1 MGFRRKLYWLI
12 LVLMSLFLFA
22 GCGDLEP
29 DMQDTRT
36 VILNMDF
43 DQRSSSRTS
52 SFSPADLGNYQTHLI
67 MVLTSDGHGPDF
79 NKILSNSSY
88 WDYRSNQGEYVLY
101 DSDRKITLNMKLN
114 TKMKIFA
121 FLFTENYSHYERP
134 LDHLF
139 SAKPEAGYYGESQII
154 TIDDRQRIPANIILN
169 QVSGTDTAGGTD
181 TGGGTDTTVTFS
193 PANGATGVAISDNI
207 IITFSE
213 AVRNIDNT
221 VLTDSNIDSLITLK
235 LTNASGANIAFDATI
250 DTNKKVI
257 TIDPTNNLPNSQAVY
272 VAIGATVEDSADHVI
287 TVANATFTTGGSG
300 DYGGTDTTAPTVT
313 FSPVNGAT
321 GVAISDNII
330 ITFSEA
336 VRNIDNTVLTD
347 SNIDSLI
354 TLKLT
359 NASGANITFDA
370 TIDANMKVITI
381 NPISNLFYS
390 QAVYVAIGATL
401 EDSADNAITDNATF
415 TTTMDPSL
423 EAFYP
428 FNGNAN
434 DESGNSYHGQL
445 GDNVDTSTF
454 PTLTTDRYGN
464 ADKAFSFDGNDWI
477 ALNKYVTANS
487 ISEITVCAWV
497 LSADTINDKFIIS
510 FDRSESYRLALN
522 DSMNSN
528 PYVGWDT
535 TDKDGTTDDLG
546 TPSSLG
552 SYEDGNWYHICG
564 WFNSSST
571 VDKKIFIDGD
581 KVASNSN
588 SHSGRNLGT
597 SDRTQHYGFIGWGSE
612 ASSFDGNGNVHQND
626 FMRGKIDDVRIYSRS
641 LSDEEISALYLSEK
655 P

>member
-1 MGFRRKLYWLI
+1 MLRCTFL
-12 LVLMSLFLFA
+12 LVIPLFLFT

-29 DMQDTRT
+29 EMQDTRT
-36 VILNMDF
+36 VILKMDF

-52 SFSPADLGNYQTHLI
+52 SVSPAELSNYKTHLV
-67 MVLTSDGHGPDF
+67 MAQPSSEHFSSSYLYP
-79 NKILSNSSY
+79 KILAEGLMDPVS
-88 WDYRSNQGEYVLY
+88 
-101 DSDRKITLNMKLN
+101 RKITLEIPLN
-114 TKMKIFA
+114 TQMKIFA
-121 FLFTENYSHYERP
+121 FLFRENYSHSQ
-134 LDHLF
+134 LF
-139 SAKPEAGYYGESQII
+139 SAKRDVGLYGESQ
-154 TIDDRQRIPANIILN
+154 P
-169 QVSGTDTAGGTD
+169 
-181 TGGGTDTTVTFS
+181 FS
-193 PANGATGVAISDNI
+193 IS
-207 IITFSE
+207 T
-213 AVRNIDNT
+213 NT
-221 VLTDSNIDSLITLK
+221 NSLSLRITLK
-235 LTNASGANIAFDATI
+235 AVSGNGGGSTGD
-250 DTNKKVI
+250 
-257 TIDPTNNLPNSQAVY
+257 
-272 VAIGATVEDSADHVI
+272 GGGGEDHGDGDH
-287 TVANATFTTGGSG
+287 GGSG

-330 ITFSEA
+330 ITLSEA

-359 NASGANITFDA
+359 NANGANGANIAFDA

-445 GDNVDTSTF
+445 GDNTTSKS

-464 ADKAFSFDGNDWI
+464 EEKAYSFDGNDYI

-510 FDRSESYRLALN
+510 FDRSESYRLALKDGGN
-522 DSMNSN
+522 T
-528 PYVGWDT
+528 YVGWDT
-535 TDKDGTTDDLG
+535 TDSNGKTDDLR
-546 TPSSLG
+546 TLV
-552 SYEDGNWYHICG
+552 SYEDEKWHHICG
-564 WFNSSST
+564 WYKKSST
-571 VDKKIFIDGD
+571 AVDKKIFVDAD
-581 KVASNSN
+581 MVKSHSSNT
-588 SHSGRNLGT
+588 HSGRNLGN
-597 SDRTQHYGFIGWGSE
+597 SVRYGYIGWGSE
-612 ASSFDGNGNVHQND
+612 ASSFDGNGNVHQDD
-626 FMRGKIDDVRIYSRS
+626 FMKGKIDDVRIYSRS